1 MIVALIAVVGL
12 CIAQAITHYRAY
24 QTWAKERERLIAT
37 TLAAAAPPAAVAAFR
52 AQERR
57 PEPVAPRPVQ
67 IDG

>member
-12 CIAQAITHYRAY
+12 CIGQAVTHYRAY
-24 QTWAKERERLIAT
+24 QAWAKERERLIAT
-37 TLAAAAPPAAVAAFR
+37 TLAASAPPAAVAAFR

-57 PEPVAPRPVQ
+57 SEPAAPRPVQ